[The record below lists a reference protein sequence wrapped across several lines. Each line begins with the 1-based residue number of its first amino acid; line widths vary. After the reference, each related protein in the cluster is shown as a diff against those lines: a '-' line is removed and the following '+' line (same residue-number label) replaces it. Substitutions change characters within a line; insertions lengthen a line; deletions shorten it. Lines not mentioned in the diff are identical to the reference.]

1 MTTNKISTAKQAIAN
16 IPNGATLATSG
27 FVGVGFPEALA
38 VALEQRF
45 LQEKQPTDLTLVY
58 AAGQGDGKERG
69 LNHFGH
75 QGLVKKVIG
84 GHWGLVPKLGDLARQ
99 NKIEAYN
106 LPQGV
111 ITHLYR
117 DIAAHKPGTL
127 THVGLHT
134 FVDPREQGGRLN
146 AKTQENIVVL
156 MEIDDKEY
164 LFYKAFPITVAFLRG
179 TTADEQG
186 NVSSEFEALPLECL
200 AIAQAVKNSGGIVI
214 VQVERITAR
223 HHLHPQ
229 MIQIP
234 GILVDHIV
242 VAPPEQ
248 HPQTFA
254 EQFNPAYCGE
264 IYAPRNRL
272 PTLPLDVRKVI
283 GRRAVM
289 ELRADSIVN
298 LGIGMPETIAPIA
311 DEEDVLDKITITIE
325 PGGIGGIPA
334 GGLSFGAV
342 TNPQAII
349 DQPAQ
354 FDFYDGGGLDQAFLG
369 MAQLDEKGNVN
380 VSAFGPK
387 MAGAGG
393 FINISQNAK
402 AVYFLGAFTSGDEE
416 FFVENGILTIFQE
429 GAYRKLIKRVQHLTF
444 NGQHSIQ
451 CGQKVMYITERAV
464 FQLVPEG
471 LELIEIA
478 PGIDLQTQILNQMD
492 FRPLMRNIKLMDKRI
507 FSEPKMGLNKECA

>member
-1 MTTNKISTAKQAIAN
+1 
-16 IPNGATLATSG
+16 
-27 FVGVGFPEALA
+27 
-38 VALEQRF
+38 
-45 LQEKQPTDLTLVY
+45 
-58 AAGQGDGKERG
+58 
-69 LNHFGH
+69 
-75 QGLVKKVIG
+75 
-84 GHWGLVPKLGDLARQ
+84 
-99 NKIEAYN
+99 
-106 LPQGV
+106 
-111 ITHLYR
+111 
-117 DIAAHKPGTL
+117 
-127 THVGLHT
+127 
-134 FVDPREQGGRLN
+134 
-146 AKTQENIVVL
+146 
-156 MEIDDKEY
+156 
-164 LFYKAFPITVAFLRG
+164 LRG

-186 NVSSEFEALPLECL
+186 NISSEHEALPLECL
-200 AIAQAVKNSGGIVI
+200 AIAQAVKNSGGLVI
-214 VQVERITAR
+214 VQVERVTAY

-234 GILVDHIV
+234 GILVDYIV

-264 IYAPRNRL
+264 IQAPRSRL
-272 PTLPLDVRKVI
+272 PALELDVRKVI

-289 ELRADSIVN
+289 ELRASSIVN

-311 DEEDVLDKITITIE
+311 DEEGILNQITITIE

-380 VSAFGPK
+380 VSSFGSR

-402 AVYFLGAFTSGDEE
+402 AVYFLGTFTSTDEE
-416 FFVENGILTIFQE
+416 FFIENGGLTIFQE
-429 GAYRKLIKRVQHLTF
+429 GLYHKLIKQVQHLTF
-444 NGQHSIQ
+444 NGQYGLR
-451 CGQKVMYITERAV
+451 CGQKIMYITERAV
-464 FQLVPEG
+464 FQLMPDG

-478 PGIDLQTQILNQMD
+478 PNVDLQTQVLDQMD
-492 FRPLMRNIKLMDKRI
+492 FRPLMRNVKRMDARI
-507 FSEPKMGLNKECA
+507 FTEQKMGLQI

>member
-1 MTTNKISTAKQAIAN
+1 MTTKISTAEQAIAE
-16 IPNGATLATSG
+16 IPSGATLATSG

-38 VALEQRF
+38 VALEKRF
-45 LQEKQPTDLTLVY
+45 LQEQQPQDLTLVY
-58 AAGQGDGKERG
+58 AAGQGDGGERG
-69 LNHFGH
+69 LNHLGH
-75 QGLVKKVIG
+75 LGLVKRVIG
-84 GHWGLVPKLGDLARQ
+84 GHWGLVPKLGNLARQ
-99 NKIEAYN
+99 NQIEAYN

-146 AKTQENIVVL
+146 AKTQDDIVRL
-156 MEIDDKEY
+156 MMIDDKEY
-164 LFYKAFPITVAFLRG
+164 LFYKSFPINVAFLRG
-179 TTADEQG
+179 TTSDEQG

-200 AIAQAVKNSGGIVI
+200 AIAQAVKNSGGLVI

-229 MIQIP
+229 MIKIP

-242 VAPPEQ
+242 VAAPEQ

-264 IYAPRNRL
+264 ITAPRSHL
-272 PTLPLDVRKVI
+272 PALELDIRKVI

-289 ELRADSIVN
+289 ELHPDSIVN
-298 LGIGMPETIAPIA
+298 LGIGIPETMAPIA
-311 DEEDVLDKITITIE
+311 DEEGVLEQITITIE

-369 MAQLDEKGNVN
+369 MAQLDQNGNVN
-380 VSAFGPK
+380 VSSFGSR

-402 AVYFLGAFTSGDEE
+402 SVYFLGAFTSGDEE
-416 FFVENGILTIFQE
+416 FLIENGGLTIFKE
-429 GAYRKLIKRVQHLTF
+429 GAYRKLIEQVQHLTF
-444 NGQHSIQ
+444 NGQYGLQ
-451 CGQKVMYITERAV
+451 CGQKIMYITERAV
-464 FQLVPEG
+464 FQLIPEG
-471 LELIEIA
+471 LELIE
-478 PGIDLQTQILNQMD
+478 
-492 FRPLMRNIKLMDKRI
+492 
-507 FSEPKMGLNKECA
+507 

>member
-1 MTTNKISTAKQAIAN
+1 MTTKISTAEQAIAN

-38 VALEQRF
+38 IALEKRF
-45 LQEKQPTDLTLVY
+45 LKEQQPQDLTLVY
-58 AAGQGDGKERG
+58 AAGQGDGGERG
-69 LNHFGH
+69 LNHLGH
-75 QGLVKKVIG
+75 LGLVKRVIG

-146 AKTQENIVVL
+146 PKTQEDIVRL
-156 MEIDDKEY
+156 MTIDDKEY
-164 LFYKAFPITVAFLRG
+164 LFYKTFPITVAFLRG

-186 NVSSEFEALPLECL
+186 NISSEKEALSLECL
-200 AIAQAVKNSGGIVI
+200 AIAQAVKNSGGLVI
-214 VQVERITAR
+214 VQVERITAQ

-229 MIQIP
+229 MIKIP
-234 GILVDHIV
+234 GILVDHVV

-254 EQFNPAYCGE
+254 EQFNPAYCGKV
-264 IYAPRNRL
+264 IAPRSRL
-272 PTLPLDVRKVI
+272 PELELDMRKVI

-289 ELRADSIVN
+289 ELRPNSVVN

-311 DEEDVLDKITITIE
+311 DEEGVLEQITITIE

-369 MAQLDEKGNVN
+369 MAQLDKDGNVN
-380 VSAFGPK
+380 VSAFGPR

-402 AVYFLGAFTSGDEE
+402 SVYFLGAFTSGDEE
-416 FFVENGILTIFQE
+416 FFIEGGGLTIFQE
-429 GAYRKLIKRVQHLTF
+429 GVYRKLIKQVQHLTF
-444 NGQHSIQ
+444 NGQYGLQ
-451 CGQKVMYITERAV
+451 CGQKIMYITERAV

-478 PGIDLQTQILNQMD
+478 PNIDLQTQVLDQMD
-492 FRPLMRNIKLMDKRI
+492 FRPLMRNVKRMDARI
-507 FSEPKMGLNKECA
+507 FSEQKMNL

>member
-1 MTTNKISTAKQAIAN
+1 MPSKITSAEHAIAQ
-16 IPNGATLATSG
+16 IPNEATLATGG

-38 VALEQRF
+38 IALEQRF
-45 LQEKQPTDLTLVY
+45 LSEQQPQGLTLVY
-58 AAGQGDGKERG
+58 AAGQGDGVERG
-69 LNHFGH
+69 LNHLGH
-75 QGLVKKVIG
+75 EMLVKRVIG
-84 GHWGLVPKLGDLARQ
+84 GHWGLVPKLGKLARQ

-117 DIAAHKPGTL
+117 DIAAHRPGTL

-134 FVDPREQGGRLN
+134 FVDPREKGGRLN
-146 AKTQENIVVL
+146 PKTTKDIVRL
-156 MEIDDKEY
+156 MLIDEHEY
-164 LFYKAFPITVAFLRG
+164 LFYKSFPITVAFLRG

-186 NVSSEFEALPLECL
+186 NISSEHEALPLECL
-200 AIAQAVKNSGGIVI
+200 AIAQAVKNSGGLVI
-214 VQVERITAR
+214 VQVERVTAR

-234 GILVDHIV
+234 GILVDHV
-242 VAPPEQ
+242 VIAPPEE

-254 EQFNPAYCGE
+254 EQYNPAYCGE
-264 IYAPRNRL
+264 VYAPSSRL
-272 PTLPLDVRKVI
+272 SVPELDVRKVI
-283 GRRAVM
+283 GRRAAM
-289 ELRADSIVN
+289 ELRSGSIVN
-298 LGIGMPETIAPIA
+298 LGIGMPESIAPIA
-311 DEEDVLDKITITIE
+311 DEEGILEQITITIE

-369 MAQLDEKGNVN
+369 MAQLDAQGNVN
-380 VSAFGPK
+380 VSAFGTR

-402 AVYFLGAFTSGDEE
+402 AVYFLGMFTSGDEE
-416 FFVENGILTIFQE
+416 FFVENGCLTIFHE
-429 GAYRKLIKRVQHLTF
+429 GAHRKLIHHVQHLTF
-444 NGQHSIQ
+444 NGQYGLQ
-451 CGQKVMYITERAV
+451 RGQKIMYITERAV

-478 PGIDLQTQILNQMD
+478 PGIDLEQQILAEMD
-492 FRPLMRNIKLMDKRI
+492 FRPIMNNVKLMDERI
-507 FSEPKMGLNKECA
+507 FAEENMGLAMA